1 MSESSLHLVLT
12 LEELCTSFDLSD
24 ELVIELVELHLL
36 LPEGKTREEW
46 RFDQQNL
53 RRAKIAANLY
63 RDLEINTQGIA
74 LAIELLEKI
83 DRLENEL
90 TLLQKFLDSK

>member
-90 TLLQKFLDSK
+90 TLLQKFIR